1 MVPLVVLSFLL
12 ASVSSAVIKRDI
24 QKDNGVDIYSF
35 HIKSMVQSR
44 YAMTV
49 ITSRVANLA
58 NESQELNFHVEIPK
72 NAFISKFSMT
82 IDGKIYD
89 GVVKEKAEAQQQY
102 DQAVQRGQS
111 AGLVSAVG
119 RTLEEF
125 KTSVT
130 VAAHSKVTFE
140 LTYEELLKR
149 RLGQYEL
156 LIKAK
161 PTQAVKDFK
170 IEVQIRERQ
179 GIRFLDTR
187 GKLVSNELAKVT
199 RISQSDDEA
208 TVQFAPT
215 KQQQEQCP
223 GCETNG
229 LDGDLLIVYDVNR
242 PKSKGDFQVLKGY
255 FVHYF
260 APTDLP
266 RIPKN
271 VVFIIDQSGSMHGI
285 KIKQTRE
292 ALLKILGDISEEDH
306 FGLIS
311 FDDAIYKWKPNLV
324 PATPGNLEA
333 ARAFVRKIVDRGA
346 TDINNAVLEGVR
358 MLNNLAE
365 SQNTKDS
372 ISILILLTDGDPTS
386 GVTNLDSIQA
396 NVKEAI
402 GKRYSLYC
410 LGFGFDVNYEFLEK
424 MALQN
429 LGVARRIYPDS
440 DADLQLQGFYEEVAT
455 PLLLDVQLSYTGV
468 SNLTQ
473 SNFSQYYNGT
483 EIVVAGQISDNDL
496 ETLTGTITAR
506 SKNNEVTYQDM
517 SVKEENLLD
526 IYIFEMYIQRLWAYL
541 TVKQLLEK
549 EVLLGQSEKQALRKQ
564 ALDLSVKY
572 SFVTP
577 LTSMVVTKPEG
588 EDSQVLHKPKE
599 GKPEHRG
606 TQAFPAL
613 IGAAGLPG
621 HPLHNVQAGHPGYHD
636 EAEDSQFHS
645 VILPIHPTNGG
656 PQPVKDVVDLR
667 ILQPTAGH
675 SNQLCFDVQVSQK
688 QNYKLLDD
696 QTTDLLVV
704 GQVNSEAKKG
714 FQQISIRSK
723 AWGSVTVDTTKI
735 VLIQGQKNEDFSW
748 TPFSFSNAL
757 NGLSLN
763 MQDGVLTVEVG
774 ETRMDILLHSDG
786 QNSFLWPAVKKRPPG
801 STAMG
806 ILGQFLVSYE
816 EKQVIPTGILEIQD
830 KEVPAS
836 RETAVNYNDPNK
848 PRVDCWLVPYQSV
861 LGVNLSE
868 LTVVQT

>member
-1 MVPLVVLSFLL
+1 TAMAALPEGCRQL
-12 ASVSSAVIKRDI
+12 
-24 QKDNGVDIYSF
+24 DNGVDIYSF

-187 GKLVSNELAKVT
+187 GKLVSNELAK
-199 RISQSDDEA
+199 A

-386 GVTNLDSIQA
+386 GTSNYFIIQA

-496 ETLTGTITAR
+496 ETLTGTITKCR
-506 SKNNEVTYQDM
+506 V
-517 SVKEENLLD
+517 
-526 IYIFEMYIQRLWAYL
+526 
-541 TVKQLLEK
+541 LESTPPWDSL
-549 EVLLGQSEKQALRKQ
+549 VLLGDFSAHVGNDSETWRGMIGRNDPPDLNPSGVLL
-564 ALDLSVKY
+564 LDFCAHHGLSIMNTMFKHKGVHMCTWHQDTLGR
-572 SFVTP
+572 SSMIDFV
-577 LTSMVVTKPEG
+577 S
-588 EDSQVLHKPKE
+588 S
-599 GKPEHRG
+599 
-606 TQAFPAL
+606 
-613 IGAAGLPG
+613 
-621 HPLHNVQAGHPGYHD
+621 
-636 EAEDSQFHS
+636 
-645 VILPIHPTNGG
+645 
-656 PQPVKDVVDLR
+656 DLR
-667 ILQPTAGH
+667 PH
-675 SNQLCFDVQVSQK
+675 V
-688 QNYKLLDD
+688 LD
-696 QTTDLLVV
+696 TRGKRGAELSTDHHLVV
-704 GQVNSEAKKG
+704 GWLRWWGRKPVRPGRPKRIVRVCWEHLAESRQRE
-714 FQQISIRSK
+714 FQLLPLAELRPCP
-723 AWGSVTVDTTKI
+723 G
-735 VLIQGQKNEDFSW
+735 GGG
-748 TPFSFSNAL
+748 
-757 NGLSLN
+757 GLL
-763 MQDGVLTVEVG
+763 
-774 ETRMDILLHSDG
+774 RMTSGRLPGDS
-786 QNSFLWPAVKKRPPG
+786 RPPSG
-801 STAMG
+801 VSGRESGAASTLFMVG
-806 ILGQFLVSYE
+806 MV
-816 EKQVIPTGILEIQD
+816 
-830 KEVPAS
+830 
-836 RETAVNYNDPNK
+836 R
-848 PRVDCWLVPYQSV
+848 C
-861 LGVNLSE
+861 
-868 LTVVQT
+868 

>member
-517 SVKEENLLD
+517 SVKEDNLLD

-599 GKPEHRG
+599 GKPEHR
-606 TQAFPAL
+606 
-613 IGAAGLPG
+613 
-621 HPLHNVQAGHPGYHD
+621 D

>member
-1 MVPLVVLSFLL
+1 MPMGCCPPGFKRAPYPSALQFCLEMVPLVILSFLL
-12 ASVSSAVIKRDI
+12 ASVSSAVIKRDV
-24 QKDNGVDIYSF
+24 QKDDGIDIYSF

-58 NESQELNFHVEIPK
+58 NESHEVNFHVEIPK

-187 GKLVSNELAKVT
+187 GKLISKELDKVT

-215 KQQQEQCP
+215 KQQQQQCP

-242 PKSKGDFQVLKGY
+242 PKSKSDFQVLKGY

-271 VVFIIDQSGSMHGI
+271 VVFIIDRSGSMHGV

-311 FDDAIYKWKPNLV
+311 FDNAIYKWKPNLV

-333 ARAFVRKIVDRGA
+333 AQAFVRQITDQGA

-365 SQNTKDS
+365 SHDTKDS
-372 ISILILLTDGDPTS
+372 TSILILLTDGDPTS

-429 LGVARRIYPDS
+429 SGVARRIYPDS

-506 SKNNEVTYQDM
+506 SKNNEVTYQDV

-541 TVKQLLEK
+541 TVKQLLQK
-549 EVLLGQSEKQALRKQ
+549 EVLLGQSEKEALRKQ
-564 ALDLSVKY
+564 ALDLSLKY

-599 GKPEHRG
+599 GKPDHR
-606 TQAFPAL
+606 
-613 IGAAGLPG
+613 
-621 HPLHNVQAGHPGYHD
+621 GHPGMFDDVDYD
-636 EAEDSQFHS
+636 Y
-645 VILPIHPTNGG
+645 VGPYIRPTIQGR
-656 PQPVKDVVDLR
+656 QPVEDVVDLR

-675 SNQLCFDVQVSQK
+675 SNRLCFDVQVSQK

-696 QTTDLLVV
+696 QTADLLVV

-714 FQQISIRSK
+714 FRQISIRSK
-723 AWGSVTVDTTKI
+723 AWGSITVDTTKI

-748 TPFSFSNAL
+748 TPFSFSDAS

-763 MQDGVLTVEVG
+763 MHDEVLTVEVG
-774 ETRMDILLHSDG
+774 ETKMDILLHRDG
-786 QNSFLWPAVKKRPPG
+786 QNSFLWPAVKKRPPS
-801 STAMG
+801 STATG
-806 ILGQFLVSYE
+806 IIGQFLVSYE

-836 RETAVNYNDPNK
+836 RETAVNYNDPSK